1 MRKIILYKSSVC
13 RPTSLIANTASK
25 GQPWSRPKCSI
36 GRIIHVSKVELSN
49 CPVDF
54 KSKLAQL
61 FREIRMMHNA
71 NIAAGHTPLFPSARR
86 TLRLAVSPV
95 AAVLLLVMV
104 MLGSV
109 ASAQPAKEKR
119 VGDQDVSELIL
130 LYDDKTSVDRATSD
144 EILDAIRNPGRS
156 SRNGFLNR
164 ALNSPKSGRYA
175 ITHRHNYDVSLLVL
189 LCY

>member
-1 MRKIILYKSSVC
+1 M
-13 RPTSLIANTASK
+13 
-25 GQPWSRPKCSI
+25 
-36 GRIIHVSKVELSN
+36 SN

-61 FREIRMMHNA
+61 FREIRIMHNA
-71 NIAAGHTPLFPSARR
+71 KIAAGHTPLFPSARR

-119 VGDQDVSELIL
+119 VGDQDVSELIV
-130 LYDDKTSVDRATSD
+130 LYRTKG
-144 EILDAIRNPGRS
+144 PGS
-156 SRNGFLNR
+156 
-164 ALNSPKSGRYA
+164 
-175 ITHRHNYDVSLLVL
+175 I
-189 LCY
+189 